1 MGRFVTER
9 LFQMLI
15 TVLLV
20 VTFVFLAVSVLPGDP
35 VRALFGFRAVPP
47 PVYDAIVEQ
56 FHFDRPLLVQY
67 WLFVTD
73 IATGDLGDSF
83 PASAFGRTMSG
94 PPVSGIVLGALP
106 VSARIVGGALAIQA
120 GVGII
125 AGTWAA
131 LHEGR
136 RIGTA
141 IYAWSLLL
149 VSIPVLVVAYTSR
162 TYLSITAGWFPSA
175 GVNSGWISYV
185 LPSLSLAALS
195 TGFVALLARSE
206 LRDAL
211 HEPYILAARA
221 RGLSPRRVVGIHALK
236 NSLVP
241 VVTFVAAN
249 VGQLVTG
256 LIIVEGVY
264 RVPGLG
270 GTVFFAIQRRD
281 RALLV
286 GLVIVIGI
294 AVVIANTV
302 ADLLYA
308 VIDPRIR
315 IRGATR

>member
-1 MGRFVTER
+1 MSRFVTER
-9 LFQMLI
+9 LFQMFV

-20 VTFVFLAVSVLPGDP
+20 VTFVFVAVSVLPGDP
-35 VRALFGFRAVPP
+35 VRALFGFRAVPQET
-47 PVYDAIVEQ
+47 YDAIVAQ
-56 FHFDRPLLVQY
+56 FHLDRPLLVQY
-67 WLFVTD
+67 LLFLADV
-73 IATGDLGDSF
+73 ATGDLGHSF

-94 PPVSGIVLGALP
+94 PPVSAIVASALPISAWIILGAF
-106 VSARIVGGALAIQA
+106 AIQA
-120 GVGII
+120 VAGIA

-136 RIGTA
+136 RTGTA
-141 IYAWSLLL
+141 IYAAALVL
-149 VSIPVLVVAYTSR
+149 VSIPILVFAYVSR
-162 TYLSITAGWFPSA
+162 TYLSIKTGWFPSA
-175 GVNSGWISYV
+175 GVNSGPLSYV

-195 TGFVALLARSE
+195 TGYVALLARSE
-206 LRDAL
+206 LRDTL
-211 HEPYILAARA
+211 HEPFIAAARA
-221 RGLSPRRVVGIHALK
+221 RGFSPRRVVGIHALK

-241 VVTFVAAN
+241 VVTFLAAN

-264 RVPGLG
+264 RIPGLG

-286 GLVIVIGI
+286 GLVLVIGI

-315 IRGATR
+315 IRGNR